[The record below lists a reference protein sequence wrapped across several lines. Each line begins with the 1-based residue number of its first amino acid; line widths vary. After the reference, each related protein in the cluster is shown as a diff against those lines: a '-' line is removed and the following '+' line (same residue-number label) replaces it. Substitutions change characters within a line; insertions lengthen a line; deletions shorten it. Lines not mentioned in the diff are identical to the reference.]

1 MNRERA
7 EQLSRDFS
15 LPHREATGSRRKT
28 AVKKNLLAISGPI
41 LLGLGLWYG
50 VAWLVAALR
59 GITFPTP
66 GVTFLELIKL
76 LGGKPLADHSIYR
89 HLAESLGRWLV
100 SFGIAALVGVVYG
113 LAAGWSRKLER
124 LTFPLVNTL
133 QLVPGLA
140 WIPVALL
147 IFGVGE
153 GATIFMIAITAFCP
167 VAISMQAG
175 VKRMD
180 ATFIRAAQM
189 LGASASGLFLRV
201 LLPGS
206 LPHLLS
212 GLRLGLG
219 NGWRVLVAAEM
230 IVGTGTGLGYCII
243 QSRWSLDYPSAFAC
257 VLVIV
262 LIGLVVEKGVFAN
275 LERWTVERWELSREQ

>member
-1 MNRERA
+1 MNSNRS
-7 EQLSRDFS
+7 EQHSRDFS
-15 LPHREATGSRRKT
+15 LPHPEATSAKWMT
-28 AVKKNLLAISGPI
+28 AVKKNLLAIAGPLFLAI
-41 LLGLGLWYG
+41 LLWYG

-76 LGGKPLADHSIYR
+76 LGGKPLADHSLYR
-89 HLAESLGRWLV
+89 HLTESLSRWLV
-100 SFGIAALVGVVYG
+100 SFGIASLVGIVYG
-113 LAAGWSRKLER
+113 LAAGWSRKLEH
-124 LTFPLVNTL
+124 LTFPLVHTL

-147 IFGVGE
+147 LFGVGE

-175 VKRMD
+175 VRRMD
-180 ATFIRAAQM
+180 PTFIRAAQM
-189 LGASASGLFLRV
+189 LGARSSGLFLRV

-212 GLRLGLG
+212 GLRVGLG

-275 LERWTVERWELSREQ
+275 LERWTVERWELSRE